1 LRLRLLGGLIVWLTT
16 LYCGPAKRTG
26 AGRGREGAGVYA
38 ELAAYGI
45 HEGTSPALASQVA
58 RWSVLLPSY
67 EATRRE
73 LKQAGVSLNVKAVH
87 RIARQVGAEVLATRT
102 RDLERYRRGELP
114 VGTELKGKRVGV
126 AMDGGR
132 TRIRRKIR
140 KVRDKRTG
148 QKRRVRY
155 RAEWREPKLV
165 IVFELD
171 PRGRMKRGTR
181 PWIDGTF
188 AGPDELMELVAM
200 HLHRLGAAQ
209 AKQVVFLADGAPWIW
224 ERLEWVPR
232 RVGLKPERVEYV
244 LDFCH
249 AVHQVSLALEALG
262 LDDAERQRRYRR
274 LRGWLRAGRWRRV
287 VDELAQWGRALPAE
301 SDYWTHLSYLERHG
315 LSGHLAYAALR
326 RRGVPCGSG
335 AIESAIRRVVNLRL
349 KGNGITWYEHNAE
362 AALVL
367 RAAALTGRW
376 DETLEHAR
384 TTTAARR
391 RLEWHW
397 ETPDLVECLKSPD
410 LIGPPTPQPQRTSK
424 PTRAAA

>member
-1 LRLRLLGGLIVWLTT
+1 M
-16 LYCGPAKRTG
+16 
-26 AGRGREGAGVYA
+26 YA

-45 HEGTSPALASQVA
+45 HEGVTPALASQVA

-67 EATRRE
+67 EAARRE
-73 LKQAGVSLNVKAVH
+73 LEQAGVSLNVKVVH
-87 RIARQVGAEVLATRT
+87 RIARQVGAEVLTTRT

-114 VGTELKGKRVGV
+114 IGTELRGKRVAV
-126 AMDGGR
+126 ALDGGR
-132 TRIRRKIR
+132 IRIRRQTR

-148 QKRRVRY
+148 KKRRVPY
-155 RAEWREPKLV
+155 QAEWREPKLL
-165 IVFELD
+165 IIFELD
-171 PRGRMKRGTR
+171 ARGRMRRGTR

-188 AGPDELMELVAM
+188 AGPDELIELLAM

-232 RVGLKPERVEYV
+232 RVGVRPERVQYV

-249 AVHQVSLALEALG
+249 AVHHVSLALEL
-262 LDDAERQRRYRR
+262 LELSDPERQRRYRQ
-274 LRGWLRAGRWRRV
+274 LRGWLRAGRWRRII
-287 VDELAQWGRALPAE
+287 DELAQWGRALPGD
-301 SDYWTHLSYLERHG
+301 SDYWTRLSYLERHG
-315 LSGHLAYAALR
+315 LAGHLAYTEFR
-326 RRGVPCGSG
+326 RRGVPLGSG

-349 KGNGITWYEHNAE
+349 KGNGLTWYEQNAE

-367 RAAALTGRW
+367 RAAALSDRW

-384 TTTAARR
+384 ATTAARR
-391 RLEWHW
+391 QLDWRWQ
-397 ETPDLVECLKSPD
+397 TPDLVEQLKSPD
-410 LIGPPTPQPQRTSK
+410 SIQPPAPQPPRTSA